1 MKNYSLKAM
10 LGCLAALLAL
20 MMPATALADSTASF
34 PVNITQ
40 TDNGTVTADKA
51 TVSLGETFTLTV
63 TPVAGYELDTIYA
76 SIVYVIQGGN
86 DPARAPRK
94 VEASINLA
102 VLMPT
107 KIDDTHYSFTLP
119 TEISAA
125 FNPTSGNSVSV
136 RVEAVYKELP
146 ATGFPVSINQTA
158 NGTVTS
164 DKARANL
171 GETVTLT
178 VTPNEG
184 FELDTISAS
193 MAYEVQSTGESGRAP
208 RKAGLFVGVVSLT
221 LTKIDDTHYS
231 FTLPTEISGTLTPEN
246 IENVVVRVEPLFKEL
261 PATGF
266 PINIFETANGT
277 VTADKARANLGE
289 TVTLTVTPSTGY
301 QLDTLEAY
309 IGYEITGTDDPA
321 RTPRKAPIYLNVMD
335 LSLTKVD
342 DTHYSFTLPEQ
353 VNSELTPKDL
363 SSIQVRVSAKFKAN
377 RIPGDVNEDGNL
389 DIADLNILTNIVLG
403 MTAAEEYPNADINGD
418 GAVNTSDL
426 NLLTTILL
434 EKQ

>member
-1 MKNYSLKAM
+1 MKNYALKAM
-10 LGCLAALLAL
+10 LGCLVVLLAV
-20 MMPATALADSTASF
+20 MMPSTAFADGNTSF
-34 PVNITQ
+34 PINFEAT
-40 TDNGTVTADKA
+40 TNGTVTADKTNA
-51 TVSLGETFTLTV
+51 SLGETVTLTV
-63 TPVAGYELDTIYA
+63 TPAAGYELDTIYA
-76 SIVYVIQGGN
+76 AIVYQIQGGTE
-86 DPARAPRK
+86 PARAPRK
-94 VEASINLA
+94 APLFLNLGE
-102 VLMPT
+102 LTLT
-107 KIDDTHYSFTLP
+107 KVDDTHYSFTLP
-119 TEISAA
+119 TEISGTLTPE
-125 FNPTSGNSVSV
+125 NIENVVV
-136 RVEAVYKELP
+136 RVEPLFKELP

-193 MAYEVQSTGESGRAP
+193 MAYEVQSSGESGRAP
-208 RKAGLFVGVVSLT
+208 RKAGLFVSVVSLT

-266 PINIFETANGT
+266 PINIIETANGT
-277 VTADKARANLGE
+277 ITADKARANLGE

-301 QLDTLEAY
+301 QLDTIEAY

-342 DTHYSFTLPEQ
+342 DTHYSFTLPSEI
-353 VNSELTPKDL
+353 NAELTPKDL

>member
-1 MKNYSLKAM
+1 MKNYALKAM
-10 LGCLAALLAL
+10 LGCLVVLLAV
-20 MMPATALADSTASF
+20 MMPSTAFADGNASF
-34 PVNITQ
+34 PINFEAT
-40 TDNGTVTADKA
+40 TNGTVTADK
-51 TVSLGETFTLTV
+51 TN
-63 TPVAGYELDTIYA
+63 A
-76 SIVYVIQGGN
+76 S
-86 DPARAPRK
+86 
-94 VEASINLA
+94 
-102 VLMPT
+102 
-107 KIDDTHYSFTLP
+107 
-119 TEISAA
+119 
-125 FNPTSGNSVSV
+125 
-136 RVEAVYKELP
+136 
-146 ATGFPVSINQTA
+146 
-158 NGTVTS
+158 
-164 DKARANL
+164 L

-178 VTPNEG
+178 VTPAAG
-184 FELDTISAS
+184 YELDTIYA
-193 MAYEVQSTGESGRAP
+193 AIVYQIQGGTEPARAP
-208 RKAGLFVGVVSLT
+208 RKAPLFLNLGELT
-221 LTKIDDTHYS
+221 LTKVDDTHYT

-261 PATGF
+261 PVTGF
-266 PINIFETANGT
+266 PVSINQTANGT
-277 VTADKARANLGE
+277 VTSDKARANLGE

-342 DTHYSFTLPEQ
+342 DTHYSFTLPSEI
-353 VNSELTPKDL
+353 NAELTPEDL
-363 SSIQVRVSAKFKAN
+363 SVIQVRVSAKFKAN